1 MYFLITLIT
10 LFFLAIL
17 FYVVDRDDKG
27 LAIFII
33 QLLIGMTLIKL
44 VHMLF
49 YANKGESYCTTAARM
64 IGCTKNEFLNKY
76 LKCYTKYLI
85 KFLAIS
91 LS

>member
-1 MYFLITLIT
+1 MLFIITLIT

-44 VHMLF
+44 AYMLF
-49 YANKGESYCTTAARM
+49 YANKGESYCTTAMRM
-64 IGCTKNEFLNKY
+64 IGCTK
-76 LKCYTKYLI
+76 
-85 KFLAIS
+85 
-91 LS
+91 